1 LYSLSSVQHSSPLL
15 FFFLSQAVPVGNL
28 DMFCNLAEKE
38 NHSLSCPSFLCD
50 HKILQVSLKVNPRVF
65 PTQAVRIGNLELF
78 HDAAEKYARV
88 FQQDKTRNL
97 IVRLRHN
104 VIRTGLRRI
113 NLSYSRISLKDVGLK
128 LGLEGTV
135 EDIESIVTKAIRD
148 GGIDATVDHANG

>member
-1 LYSLSSVQHSSPLL
+1 
-15 FFFLSQAVPVGNL
+15 
-28 DMFCNLAEKE
+28 
-38 NHSLSCPSFLCD
+38 
-50 HKILQVSLKVNPRVF
+50 
-65 PTQAVRIGNLELF
+65 VRIGNLELF

-88 FQQDKTRNL
+88 FQQDKTSNL

-128 LGLEGTV
+128 LGLEGSV